1 MNYIRI
7 EQQLSINVLEILLEF
22 RGFKCHL
29 TALHS
34 IEETRDDRK
43 KWPVNRSPNSYLLN
57 YYLSLSPDVRPLG

>member
-57 YYLSLSPDVRPLG
+57 LLFISQP